1 MSVPG
6 VNVIVAASFLAA
18 IGDIHR
24 FQSARKLA
32 GYLGLDPRVRRA
44 RSGDRRPHLK
54 AGLGQGAPRGR

>member
-32 GYLGLDPRVRRA
+32 GSSASIPGCVGPGPATDGHI
-44 RSGDRRPHLK
+44 SK
-54 AGLGQGAPRGR
+54 QGLGQGAPRGR